1 MIYLF
6 RLHFLSFSF
15 FLKKKKSFW
24 PKVEKENNQ
33 FHDLKLIHTK
43 LTARLFTYIKPTLS
57 TFISVRSNGQTNFS
71 LKKKAK
77 VQVNKK
83 AMLQN

>member
-15 FLKKKKSFW
+15 FFLKKTFR

-71 LKKKAK
+71 LKKKSK
-77 VQVNKK
+77 SPS
-83 AMLQN
+83 